1 MSSFQ
6 ASADHPLRFAAFRW
20 LLAGVTVNNLGN
32 GIAPVALAF
41 AVLDLGGD
49 ATDLGIVVGLYALAD
64 VAAVLFGGVLGDRL
78 PRTVMMQGSSAAA
91 AVAQG
96 VAAASLVGGW
106 GTIPLLAVVGMAN
119 GALGALGSPSS
130 SAITQQT
137 VSAALLRGAITWRR
151 LSQNVAQIIGAGLAG
166 ILVALI
172 GSGWALGIDATTFA
186 VAAVCFSRVRVP
198 ALPAPA
204 KQGLLSDVRAGF
216 VEVRRHTWL
225 WLLILQALLYHLFY
239 GGAQG
244 VLGPI
249 VVGDSLGRPA
259 WGWAL
264 SSMMAGF
271 VVGGL
276 VTLRWKPRRALYV
289 GTWFLALTA
298 CFPAAMAL
306 SASGGAHFLVIVL
319 AGAFV
324 HGFGLEIFS
333 VGWDLSIQ
341 ENVAPEMLSR
351 VYSFDMIG
359 SFIARPVGLALTGP
373 IATLVGYR
381 LWLLVVAAVILGSVL
396 VALTSTDVRNLERHP
411 ELREPDPEQV
421 TA

>member
-1 MSSFQ
+1 M
-6 ASADHPLRFAAFRW
+6 APALDHPLRHASYRW
-20 LLAGVTVNNLGN
+20 LLSGVAVNSLGN

-49 ATDLGIVVGLYALAD
+49 ASDLGVVVGLYALAD

-78 PRTVMMQGSSAAA
+78 PRTVLMQGSSALA

-96 VAAASLVGGW
+96 LVAASLIGGW
-106 GTIPLLAVVGMAN
+106 SSIPLLAGLGMVN
-119 GALGALGSPSS
+119 GALGALGGPSS

-137 VSAALLRGAITWRR
+137 VPAELLRTAITWRR
-151 LSQNVAQIIGAGLAG
+151 ISQNVAVIVGSGAAGL
-166 ILVALI
+166 LVAGA
-172 GSGWALGIDATTFA
+172 GSGWALAVDAFTFA
-186 VAAVCFSRVRVP
+186 FAAACYRLVRVAPLVVP
-198 ALPAPA
+198 AERGSMLA
-204 KQGLLSDVRAGF
+204 DVREGF
-216 VEVRRHTWL
+216 AEVMRHTWL

-249 VVGDSLGRPA
+249 VVGDSLGRAA

-264 SSMMAGF
+264 STMMLGF

-298 CFPAAMAL
+298 AFPVAMAL
-306 SASGGAHFLVIVL
+306 SDSLAVVLV
-319 AGAFV
+319 GAFL

-341 ENVAPEMLSR
+341 EQVAPDKLAR

-373 IATLVGYR
+373 VAELVGFR
-381 LWLLVVAAVILGSVL
+381 TWLLVVGAVIVASVL
-396 VALTSTDVRNLERHP
+396 VALTSRDVRRLERNLEVPVR
-411 ELREPDPEQV
+411 V
-421 TA
+421 VA

>member
-1 MSSFQ
+1 MHGM
-6 ASADHPLRFAAFRW
+6 ASTLDHPLRHASYRW
-20 LLAGVTVNNLGN
+20 LLSGVTVSSLGN
-32 GIAPVALAF
+32 GVAPVALAF

-49 ATDLGIVVGLYALAD
+49 ASDLGVVVGLYALAD

-78 PRTVMMQGSSAAA
+78 PRTVMMQGSSALA

-96 VAAASLVGGW
+96 LVAASLVGGW
-106 GTIPLLAVVGMAN
+106 SSIPLLAGLGMVN
-119 GALGALGSPSS
+119 GALGALGGPSS

-137 VSAALLRGAITWRR
+137 VPAELLRTAITWRR
-151 LSQNVAQIIGAGLAG
+151 ISQNVAVIVGSGAAGL
-166 ILVALI
+166 LVAGA
-172 GSGWALGIDATTFA
+172 GSGWALAVDAFTFA
-186 VAAVCFSRVRVP
+186 FAAACYRLVRVAPLVVP
-198 ALPAPA
+198 AERGSMVA
-204 KQGLLSDVRAGF
+204 DVREGF
-216 VEVRRHTWL
+216 TEVMRHTWL

-249 VVGDSLGRPA
+249 VVGDSLGRAA

-264 SSMMAGF
+264 STMMLGF

-298 CFPAAMAL
+298 AFPVAMAL
-306 SASGGAHFLVIVL
+306 SDSLAVVLV
-319 AGAFV
+319 GAFL

-341 ENVAPEMLSR
+341 EQVAPDKLAR

-373 IATLVGYR
+373 VAELVGFR
-381 LWLLVVAAVILGSVL
+381 TWLLVVGAVIVASVL
-396 VALTSTDVRNLERHP
+396 VALTSRDVRRLERNLEVPVR
-411 ELREPDPEQV
+411 V
-421 TA
+421 VA

>member
-1 MSSFQ
+1 MSTTL
-6 ASADHPLRFAAFRW
+6 APPDHPMRLAPFRW

-32 GIAPVALAF
+32 GIAPIALAF

-96 VAAASLVGGW
+96 VVAASLIGGW
-106 GTIPLLAVVGMAN
+106 GSIPLLAGIGMAN
-119 GALGALGSPSS
+119 GALGALGGPSS
-130 SAITQQT
+130 SAITRQT
-137 VSAALLRGAITWRR
+137 VPDSLLRKAITWRR
-151 LSQNVAQIIGAGLAG
+151 LSQNVAQIIGAGVAG
-166 ILVALI
+166 LLVVLI
-172 GSGWALGIDATTFA
+172 GSGWSLAIDAATFA
-186 VAAVCFSRVRVP
+186 VAALCFSLVRVP
-198 ALPAPA
+198 PLPVPV
-204 KQGLLSDVRAGF
+204 KESLLSDVRAGF
-216 VEVRRHTWL
+216 VEVMRHTWL

-276 VTLRWKPRRALYV
+276 VTVKWRPKRALYV

-306 SASGGAHFLVIVL
+306 STSSGTDYLVLVL

-341 ENVAPEMLSR
+341 ENVAPDKLSR

-373 IATLVGYR
+373 VATLVGYR
-381 LWLLVVAAVILGSVL
+381 LWLGVVAAVILGSTL
-396 VALTSTDVRNLERHP
+396 VALTSSDVRHLERHP
-411 ELREPDPEQV
+411 EKH

>member
-1 MSSFQ
+1 MHGM
-6 ASADHPLRFAAFRW
+6 APALDHPLRHASYRW
-20 LLAGVTVNNLGN
+20 LLSGVAVNSLGN

-49 ATDLGIVVGLYALAD
+49 ASDLGVVVGLYALAD

-78 PRTVMMQGSSAAA
+78 PRTVMMQGSSALA

-96 VAAASLVGGW
+96 LVAASLVGGW
-106 GTIPLLAVVGMAN
+106 SSIPLLAGLGMVN
-119 GALGALGSPSS
+119 GALGALGGPSS

-137 VSAALLRGAITWRR
+137 VPAELLRTAITWRR
-151 LSQNVAQIIGAGLAG
+151 ISQNVAVIVGSGAAGL
-166 ILVALI
+166 LVAGA
-172 GSGWALGIDATTFA
+172 GSGWALAVDAFTFA
-186 VAAVCFSRVRVP
+186 FAAACYRLVRVAPLVVP
-198 ALPAPA
+198 AERGSMLA
-204 KQGLLSDVRAGF
+204 DVREGF
-216 VEVRRHTWL
+216 AEVMRHTWL

-264 SSMMAGF
+264 STMMLGF

-298 CFPAAMAL
+298 AFPVAMAL
-306 SASGGAHFLVIVL
+306 SDSLAVVLV
-319 AGAFV
+319 GAFL

-341 ENVAPEMLSR
+341 EQVAPDKLAR

-373 IATLVGYR
+373 VAELVGFR
-381 LWLLVVAAVILGSVL
+381 TWLLVVGAVIVVSVL
-396 VALTSTDVRNLERHP
+396 VALTSRDVRRLERNVEVP
-411 ELREPDPEQV
+411 ERV
-421 TA
+421 VA